1 MMAHCSVRLTAC
13 SLIAVSVTSNAV
25 FLARAESSRALDNGE
40 ELGIRKTR
48 NDGERQ
54 AVSTADREDSM
65 SNQGKAF
72 MM

>member
-1 MMAHCSVRLTAC
+1 MAHCSVGLTAC